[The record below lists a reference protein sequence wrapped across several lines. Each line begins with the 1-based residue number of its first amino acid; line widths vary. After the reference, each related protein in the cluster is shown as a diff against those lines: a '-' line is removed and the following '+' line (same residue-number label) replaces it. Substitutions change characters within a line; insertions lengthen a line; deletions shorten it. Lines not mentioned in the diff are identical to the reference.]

1 MASLRNGK
9 QRKDGTRYVQVLYR
23 MDGKQTSTSFQDLAS
38 ATRFKE
44 LVEKF
49 GPEQALSTLGTDPDM
64 TSVTVRE
71 WIEHHIEHL
80 TGLRKSTLWDYQ
92 SYLRKDI
99 GPVLGGLPLNGLTR
113 EHIAKWTQAMADGG
127 ASGKTI
133 SNKHGFL
140 SSALNAAVRDGRI
153 PTNPALGQRLPTSE
167 RPDMI
172 CLSHEDFARLLV
184 NVTDHW
190 KPLVEFLVASGCRW
204 GEATALKPSDI
215 DLATNTVRITR
226 AWKRTYD
233 RGGYEIGPPKTKRS
247 VRTINV
253 PKATLEKLD
262 LTGEWV
268 FTNKAGTFVKGNGFH
283 DRVWSAAVEKTW
295 PTKDAEGNPLKSTPE
310 APILKPRIHDL
321 RHTCASWLVLAGV
334 PLPVIQQHLG
344 HESINTTIS
353 LYSHI
358 DRRSMVVAADA
369 ISAALGA

>member
-190 KPLVEFLVASGCRW
+190 KPLV
-204 GEATALKPSDI
+204 
-215 DLATNTVRITR
+215 
-226 AWKRTYD
+226 
-233 RGGYEIGPPKTKRS
+233 
-247 VRTINV
+247 
-253 PKATLEKLD
+253 
-262 LTGEWV
+262 
-268 FTNKAGTFVKGNGFH
+268 
-283 DRVWSAAVEKTW
+283 
-295 PTKDAEGNPLKSTPE
+295 
-310 APILKPRIHDL
+310 
-321 RHTCASWLVLAGV
+321 
-334 PLPVIQQHLG
+334 
-344 HESINTTIS
+344 
-353 LYSHI
+353 
-358 DRRSMVVAADA
+358 
-369 ISAALGA
+369 